1 MPQKNCNSIAYCKML
16 ILLFAECCNII
27 HHLPDCTFLCYL
39 KKFPQKEGKLSENL
53 GWFGLHLLKKKA
65 VVMGQKCNVEQN
77 IQDKRVLMS
86 SDSFPVG
93 YMICFCYYFIVLR
106 V

>member
-39 KKFPQKEGKLSENL
+39 KKVSSKG
-53 GWFGLHLLKKKA
+53 GKA
-65 VVMGQKCNVEQN
+65 VRKSGLVWVA
-77 IQDKRVLMS
+77 
-86 SDSFPVG
+86 SFEEESCGDGTEV
-93 YMICFCYYFIVLR
+93 
-106 V
+106 